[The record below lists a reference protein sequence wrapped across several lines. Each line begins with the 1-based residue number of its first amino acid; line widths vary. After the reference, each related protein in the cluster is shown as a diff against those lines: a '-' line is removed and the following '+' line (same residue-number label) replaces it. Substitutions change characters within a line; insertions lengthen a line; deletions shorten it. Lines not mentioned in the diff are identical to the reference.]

1 MRENEIGNMIVD
13 AALKVHTALGAGLLE
28 NAYEACLVYELEKRG
43 LRTQKQLP
51 VSLVYEGVKLDVGYR
66 LDLLVENLVIVEV
79 KAVEKLLPIHTAQ
92 ILSYLKLAGCKLG
105 YLLNFNVAHMRE
117 GVKRVANGL

>member
-66 LDLLVENLVIVEV
+66 LDLLVENLVVVEV

-105 YLLNFNVAHMRE
+105 YLLNFNVVHMRE